1 MMLSADDDY
10 ATLHH
15 HAAKA
20 VAVADSDNEN
30 DADAITQGNNSE
42 VVVAEEGDA
51 PTAGPTTTAMI
62 DGAPATTP
70 EVEVVVV
77 EEDYDAVGRDAM
89 EALEQALLARH
100 LNDDTGAQ
108 TPRAAP
114 ARAAPPAYAAF
125 FDPNNLGAY
134 GAAFGA
140 YGAAAYYGGAGSSS
154 TAYGGGDAGTGSSG
168 SHERWIDHE
177 IVNPLRQLLHDTRD
191 AQRRTEFLFTENNL
205 LRRRHAE
212 RQQLLA
218 EITGQQHAAWSGTL
232 DVIVRQQRQLLE
244 QQHALLR
251 ALKAFALSSD
261 AAAPR
266 AAQQPPRPPAPYFF
280 SRAADPFTFHI

>member
-1 MMLSADDDY
+1 MMLLSAADDC
-10 ATLHH
+10 ATP

-51 PTAGPTTTAMI
+51 PTAGPTPTAMI

-140 YGAAAYYGGAGSSS
+140 YGA
-154 TAYGGGDAGTGSSG
+154 AYGGGDAGTGSSG

>member
-1 MMLSADDDY
+1 MMLLSADDDY
-10 ATLHH
+10 ATHHH
-15 HAAKA
+15 HAAK
-20 VAVADSDNEN
+20 AVADSDNEN

-42 VVVAEEGDA
+42 VVAVAFGDDA
-51 PTAGPTTTAMI
+51 PTAGPTTTAMM

-140 YGAAAYYGGAGSSS
+140 YGA
-154 TAYGGGDAGTGSSG
+154 AYGGGDAGTGSSG